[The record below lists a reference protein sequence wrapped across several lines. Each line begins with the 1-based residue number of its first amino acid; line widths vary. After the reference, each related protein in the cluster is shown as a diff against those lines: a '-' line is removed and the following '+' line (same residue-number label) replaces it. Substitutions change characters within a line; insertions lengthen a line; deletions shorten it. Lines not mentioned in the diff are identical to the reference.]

1 MPLSVLP
8 LLLLAAICHAAWNA
22 LLKESGNPVV
32 LAARAVAWGTGLS
45 FPFVAAAWFLH
56 GRPGLPAAAW
66 ALALISAAAELVYFI
81 FLSTAYQRG
90 DLSVVYPLAR
100 GAAPVLAVLVGV
112 ILFGERLHPFAVV
125 GVLLVLAGIWSV
137 RRPSAAPGVLVPALA
152 TGIMIAAYTSLD
164 RLGVRLAAPWLYGWV
179 LWLFAAILLAGFTR
193 IRRLARGGG
202 GPSTRTGLLVG
213 ALMTAAYFMVLVAL
227 SIAPLAVI
235 APVRESAIVL
245 VTAWGIWRLR
255 ERQGAWLRVGGAL
268 AILAGIGLLAF
279 A

>member
-1 MPLSVLP
+1 VEARIVLQVSSGAILSLIATILVGIVFLLMLAETVELGEGRDPITNRVRAGCPGLSRNQLRGGGDRGARARPSFLAVASPVPLSVLP

-100 GAAPVLAVLVGV
+100 GSAPVLAVLVGV

-125 GVLLVLAGIWSV
+125 GVLLVLTLGYFVILVDTTIVNVALPTIGKRSPRRLRSDPLGRQLV
-137 RRPSAAPGVLVPALA
+137 HPGLRRASHHRRP
-152 TGIMIAAYTSLD
+152 
-164 RLGVRLAAPWLYGWV
+164 
-179 LWLFAAILLAGFTR
+179 
-193 IRRLARGGG
+193 
-202 GPSTRTGLLVG
+202 
-213 ALMTAAYFMVLVAL
+213 
-227 SIAPLAVI
+227 
-235 APVRESAIVL
+235 
-245 VTAWGIWRLR
+245 
-255 ERQGAWLRVGGAL
+255 
-268 AILAGIGLLAF
+268 IG
-279 A
+279 